1 MKKLGKNIII
11 AIIAFLIISGL
22 VTLYSTD
29 IEKVEDVSLSQLVT
43 QINKGEVKKIEVE
56 GSKLHVELKDGIKEL
71 SRKEADTSP
80 TETFAN
86 LGVDKNKLQEVQ
98 IEVKDTSGSD
108 FWFSIILPFMLP
120 FLLIGFF
127 IWFLMKQAQR
137 GNNQAMMFGSSRA
150 RMQIPTKDGKRKI
163 TFRDV
168 AGSKEAKEE
177 LNEVVEFLRY
187 PKKFLKLGAR
197 IPRGVLL
204 LGPPGTGKTLMAK
217 AVAGEASV
225 PFFSIS
231 GSEFVEM
238 FVGVGASR
246 VRDLFKQAK
255 KNAPAIVFI
264 DEIDA
269 VGRHRGAGLGGGHDE
284 REQTLNQ
291 ILVELD
297 GFDTDT
303 NVIVIAATN
312 RPDVLDPALLRPG
325 RFDRRVMIDNPDIE
339 EREAI
344 LKIHV
349 EDKPLEK
356 KVDLRQIAERTP
368 GFSGADLANLMN
380 EAAILAA
387 RRNKEVTSMDELRE
401 AIEKVLLGPERRSHV
416 LSVEEKEITAYHEG
430 GHALLAASLPHAD
443 PVQKVSVVSRGQA
456 AGYTMNVPI
465 KDRAL
470 HFRSYYLDQLAVLL
484 GGYVTEEMI
493 FGEMTTGAANDLE
506 RASNIA
512 RKLVTRFGMSKL
524 GPMTFGKAE
533 EMVFLGKELHE
544 QKDYSEETA
553 RTIDEETHR
562 FIEEA
567 YNKAKEVLAAKRNVL
582 EKIVKKLIKKET
594 LEKEEFNK
602 IVGIVEKKGEFEKK
616 EEKEKKEK
624 KEEIP
629 NEDKEETGTEGI
641 PA

>member
-1 MKKLGKNIII
+1 MKKIGKNIILI
-11 AIIAFLIISGL
+11 VILFLAISGI
-22 VTLYSTD
+22 VTLYSAD
-29 IEKVEDVSLSQLVT
+29 LEKTETIPLSQVATL
-43 QINKGEVKKIEVE
+43 INEEQVEKIEVQ
-56 GSKLHVELKDGIKEL
+56 GNKLEVQLKDGNAKK
-71 SRKEADTSP
+71 SRKESESSL
-80 TETFAN
+80 TESLAN
-86 LGVDKNKLQEVQ
+86 VGVDQAKFQSVQ
-98 IEVKDTSGSD
+98 IEVQDTSGAD
-108 FWFSIILPFMLP
+108 LWLTVILP
-120 FLLIGFF
+120 FLLPFALIAFF

-137 GNNQAMMFGSSRA
+137 GNNQAMMFGSSKA
-150 RMQIPTKDGKRKI
+150 RMMIPTKDGQRI
-163 TFRDV
+163 TFKDV
-168 AGSKEAKEE
+168 AGAQEAKEE
-177 LNEVVEFLRY
+177 LFEVIEFLKN
-187 PKKFLKLGAR
+187 PKKFLQLGAR
-197 IPRGVLL
+197 IPRGFLL

-217 AVAGEASV
+217 AVAGEANV

-255 KNAPAIVFI
+255 KNSPAIVFI

-291 ILVELD
+291 ILVEMD

-303 NVIVIAATN
+303 NVIVIASTN

-325 RFDRRVMIDNPDIE
+325 RFDRRVIVDLPDIK

-344 LKIHV
+344 LKIHSKG
-349 EDKPLEK
+349 KPLEK
-356 KVDLRQIAERTP
+356 GVDIRQIAERTP
-368 GFSGADLANLMN
+368 GFSGADLANLVN

-387 RRNKEVTSMDELRE
+387 RRNKKITGIEEMRE

-416 LSVEEKEITAYHEG
+416 LSKEEKEITAYHEG
-430 GHALLAASLPHAD
+430 GHALVAASLPKAD
-443 PVQKVSVVSRGQA
+443 PVQKVSIVSRGHA
-456 AGYTMNVPI
+456 AGFTLNVPK

-493 FGEMTTGAANDLE
+493 YGEVTTGASNDLE
-506 RASNIA
+506 KATSIA

-524 GPMTFGKAE
+524 GPMTFGKNE

-544 QKDYSEETA
+544 QKNYSEKIA
-553 RTIDEETHR
+553 QQIDESTSG

-567 YNKAKEVLAAKRNVL
+567 HDKAQKVLTKRRSVL
-582 EKIVKKLIKKET
+582 ESIFKKLLEKET
-594 LEKEEFNK
+594 LEKDEFDK
-602 IVGIVEKKGEFEKK
+602 IVQEKNVVEKASEEKK
-616 EEKEKKEK
+616 
-624 KEEIP
+624 
-629 NEDKEETGTEGI
+629 
-641 PA
+641 